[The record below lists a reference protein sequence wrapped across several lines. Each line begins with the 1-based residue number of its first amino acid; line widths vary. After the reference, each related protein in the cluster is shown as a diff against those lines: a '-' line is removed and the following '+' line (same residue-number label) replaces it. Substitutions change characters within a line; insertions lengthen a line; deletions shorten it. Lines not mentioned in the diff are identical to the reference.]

1 MKKRHLV
8 SLVTIIKDNLY
19 AYRKADWE
27 SKDVVET
34 VSELITKK
42 FAKYMKDQ
50 EGLEKMGKTE
60 EDFLGAG
67 AIIHAGLSE
76 SGRDHLLDSKS
87 KKASSEFF
95 RIVNG
100 SNDTQSQLVASFRQ
114 SLGGRNLIELGM
126 DFTDDGEN
134 SGFIDSDFMREA
146 MACRRA
152 GTVSYTHLRAHET

>member
-8 SLVTIIKDNLY
+8 TLVTIIKDNLY

-60 EDFLGAG
+60 EDFLAPPN
-67 AIIHAGLSE
+67 GL
-76 SGRDHLLDSKS
+76 
-87 KKASSEFF
+87 
-95 RIVNG
+95 N
-100 SNDTQSQLVASFRQ
+100 Q
-114 SLGGRNLIELGM
+114 
-126 DFTDDGEN
+126 
-134 SGFIDSDFMREA
+134 
-146 MACRRA
+146 
-152 GTVSYTHLRAHET
+152 

>member
-19 AYRKADWE
+19 AYRKANWE

-60 EDFLGAG
+60 EDFLAPPN
-67 AIIHAGLSE
+67 GL
-76 SGRDHLLDSKS
+76 
-87 KKASSEFF
+87 
-95 RIVNG
+95 N
-100 SNDTQSQLVASFRQ
+100 Q
-114 SLGGRNLIELGM
+114 
-126 DFTDDGEN
+126 
-134 SGFIDSDFMREA
+134 
-146 MACRRA
+146 
-152 GTVSYTHLRAHET
+152 